1 LWVGRGR
8 RSNRWLC
15 IIPYIPVFVE
25 TVQNPDSEVLNFF
38 VVVYNVAVSLRLGNH
53 HKYQS
58 ASEKYKQYDM
68 EALKQ
73 AVLKISSVTN
83 QKKD

>member
-1 LWVGRGR
+1 MAGKKGTKEDG
-8 RSNRWLC
+8 SSM
-15 IIPYIPVFVE
+15 
-25 TVQNPDSEVLNFF
+25 DSEVLNFF

-68 EALKQ
+68 EVLKQ
-73 AVLKISSVTN
+73 AVLKISSVIQSQEGLKTLIL
-83 QKKD
+83 